1 MPKQIH
7 PATKKSRYNKIM
19 KLQQEISR
27 ENLKNKIGTTQKA
40 RIDGITK
47 NQKYYVGRTYMDV
60 PEIDGVVYIKN
71 TKQLNLG
78 DWVDCK
84 IKEVKDYDG
93 IEIDKEGRTRLHS
106 IRLYDEHFT
115 LCKRCKAINYYTNKT
130 CVLCNSSDI
139 DTDDLHDIAIHYE
152 IIDIYDTYINAGFN
166 INDIDDIKITTVKV
180 DNINIRD
187 GKKDFKLN
195 NRLLKNKT
203 KYI

>member
-1 MPKQIH
+1 MLG
-7 PATKKSRYNKIM
+7 NKI
-19 KLQQEISR
+19 KIIDYNSR
-27 ENLKNKIGTTQKA
+27 
-40 RIDGITK
+40 
-47 NQKYYVGRTYMDV
+47 
-60 PEIDGVVYIKN
+60 IKN
-71 TKQLNLG
+71 SL
-78 DWVDCK
+78 
-84 IKEVKDYDG
+84 
-93 IEIDKEGRTRLHS
+93 IDKEGRTRLHS

-130 CVLCNSSDI
+130 CVLCDSSDI
-139 DTDDLHDIAIHYE
+139 NTDDLHDTEIHHE
-152 IIDIYDTYINAGFN
+152 IIDIYNIYIDAGFN

>member
-1 MPKQIH
+1 MLG
-7 PATKKSRYNKIM
+7 NKI
-19 KLQQEISR
+19 KIIDYSSR
-27 ENLKNKIGTTQKA
+27 
-40 RIDGITK
+40 
-47 NQKYYVGRTYMDV
+47 
-60 PEIDGVVYIKN
+60 IKN
-71 TKQLNLG
+71 SL
-78 DWVDCK
+78 
-84 IKEVKDYDG
+84 
-93 IEIDKEGRTRLHS
+93 IDKEGRTRLHS

-130 CVLCNSSDI
+130 CVLCDSSDI
-139 DTDDLHDIAIHYE
+139 NTDDLHDIKIHNE
-152 IIDIYDTYINAGFN
+152 IKDIYNTYISAGFN

>member
-1 MPKQIH
+1 MLG
-7 PATKKSRYNKIM
+7 NKI
-19 KLQQEISR
+19 KIIDYNSR
-27 ENLKNKIGTTQKA
+27 IRNSL
-40 RIDGITK
+40 
-47 NQKYYVGRTYMDV
+47 
-60 PEIDGVVYIKN
+60 
-71 TKQLNLG
+71 
-78 DWVDCK
+78 
-84 IKEVKDYDG
+84 
-93 IEIDKEGRTRLHS
+93 IDKEGRTRLHS

-130 CVLCNSSDI
+130 CVLCNSLDI
-139 DTDDLHDIAIHYE
+139 NTDDLHDIAIHYE

>member
-1 MPKQIH
+1 MLG
-7 PATKKSRYNKIM
+7 NKI
-19 KLQQEISR
+19 KIIDYSSR
-27 ENLKNKIGTTQKA
+27 
-40 RIDGITK
+40 
-47 NQKYYVGRTYMDV
+47 
-60 PEIDGVVYIKN
+60 IKN
-71 TKQLNLG
+71 SL
-78 DWVDCK
+78 
-84 IKEVKDYDG
+84 
-93 IEIDKEGRTRLHS
+93 IDKEGRTRLHS

-139 DTDDLHDIAIHYE
+139 NTDDLHDIKIHYE
-152 IIDIYDTYINAGFN
+152 IKDIYDTYIDAGFN

-195 NRLLKNKT
+195 NRLLKLNNKLLKNKT

>member
-1 MPKQIH
+1 MLG
-7 PATKKSRYNKIM
+7 NKI
-19 KLQQEISR
+19 KIIDYNSR
-27 ENLKNKIGTTQKA
+27 IRNSL
-40 RIDGITK
+40 
-47 NQKYYVGRTYMDV
+47 V
-60 PEIDGVVYIKN
+60 
-71 TKQLNLG
+71 
-78 DWVDCK
+78 
-84 IKEVKDYDG
+84 
-93 IEIDKEGRTRLHS
+93 DKEGRTRLHS

-130 CVLCNSSDI
+130 CVLCDSSDI
-139 DTDDLHDIAIHYE
+139 NTDDLHDIKIHNE
-152 IIDIYDTYINAGFN
+152 IKDIYNTYIGAGFN

>member
-1 MPKQIH
+1 MLG
-7 PATKKSRYNKIM
+7 NKI
-19 KLQQEISR
+19 KIIDYNSR
-27 ENLKNKIGTTQKA
+27 IRNSL
-40 RIDGITK
+40 
-47 NQKYYVGRTYMDV
+47 
-60 PEIDGVVYIKN
+60 
-71 TKQLNLG
+71 
-78 DWVDCK
+78 
-84 IKEVKDYDG
+84 
-93 IEIDKEGRTRLHS
+93 IDKEGRTRLHS

-130 CVLCNSSDI
+130 CVLCNSLDI
-139 DTDDLHDIAIHYE
+139 NTDGLHDIAIHYE

-166 INDIDDIKITTVKV
+166 INDIDNIKITTVKV

>member
-1 MPKQIH
+1 MLG
-7 PATKKSRYNKIM
+7 NKI
-19 KLQQEISR
+19 KIIDYLSR
-27 ENLKNKIGTTQKA
+27 IRNSL
-40 RIDGITK
+40 
-47 NQKYYVGRTYMDV
+47 
-60 PEIDGVVYIKN
+60 
-71 TKQLNLG
+71 
-78 DWVDCK
+78 
-84 IKEVKDYDG
+84 
-93 IEIDKEGRTRLHS
+93 IDKEGRTRLHS

-130 CVLCNSSDI
+130 CVLCDNSDI
-139 DTDDLHDIAIHYE
+139 NTDDLHDIKIHNE
-152 IIDIYDTYINAGFN
+152 IKDIYNTYISAGFN